1 MDFKEFDY
9 SDLSSDSNDFDGSN
23 KSTSEEQIIKQYQE
37 DEQVMIRL
45 FVQWCVNHE
54 VDPSGLYASAYPE
67 QPVNAALQKVLKEMN
82 EDEPIELAN
91 ETILDVLQLFGNFEL
106 AFVVSEEIE
115 RITKQQK

>member
-9 SDLSSDSNDFDGSN
+9 TDDFNDFDGSN
-23 KSTSEEQIIKQYQE
+23 KLTSEEQIIKQYQE

-45 FVQWCVNHE
+45 FVQWCVNHQ
-54 VDPSGLYASAYPE
+54 VDPSGLYAKAYPE

-82 EDEPIELAN
+82 DGEPIDLGDEM
-91 ETILDVLQLFGNFEL
+91 ILDVLQLFGNFEL

-115 RITKQQK
+115 RITKQKK